1 MRLSTTQRPDKGSAQ
16 TDVQQACNWIDM
28 PRRTKIVATLGPAT
42 DDPKVLDKLIHA
54 GVDIVRLN
62 LSHDVHD
69 AQRQRAERIRNRAR
83 ACGRQIG
90 VLADLQGPKIRI
102 GKFKTGFTLLEENG
116 VFTLDAALA
125 LDAGDDERVGLT
137 YPELIKD
144 VARGDT
150 LILDDGAIELW
161 VSEVEGSE
169 VRCKVVV
176 GGKLSNNKGINKQ
189 GGGLSAPALTDK
201 DREDILFA
209 AEIDVDYL
217 AVSFV
222 RNGEDCKE
230 ARRLLEEAGGQG
242 GIIAKVERAEA
253 LDCIEDIIQESDA
266 IMVARGDLGVEI
278 GDAELPAVQK
288 MMIKKARKMNSVVI
302 TATQMMQSMIESP
315 IPTRAEVFD
324 VANAVL
330 DGTDAVMLSAE
341 TSVGKYPH
349 KVVKAMDRVCV
360 EAEKHQT
367 ARRSDHRLDSVFG
380 RVDEAIAMS
389 TMYTANHLG
398 VKAIAALT
406 ESGSTVKWMSR
417 ISSDIP
423 IYALTRHVHTRRK
436 VTLYRGVYPVSFD
449 VSSTNI
455 AQVNEEVIDEL
466 LRRGE
471 VREND
476 LVIIT
481 KGDRSGVEGQTN
493 IMKVMRVG
501 EHVLTESQI
510 EDAAG

>member
-1 MRLSTTQRPDKGSAQ
+1 
-16 TDVQQACNWIDM
+16 M

-42 DDPKVLDKLIHA
+42 DDPKVLDKIIHA
-54 GVDIVRLN
+54 GVDVVRLN
-62 LSHDVHD
+62 LSHDHHD

-90 VLADLQGPKIRI
+90 VLADLQGPKIRV
-102 GKFKTGFTLLEENG
+102 GRFKSGAVHLSEDDIFI
-116 VFTLDAALA
+116 LDANCPP
-125 LDAGDDERVGLT
+125 DAGDQQRVGLT
-137 YPELIKD
+137 YPQLVED
-144 VARGDT
+144 VTRGDT
-150 LILDDGAIELW
+150 LLLDDGAIVLW
-161 VSEVEGSE
+161 VTEVEESEVH
-169 VRCKVVV
+169 CKVIV

-201 DREDILFA
+201 DREDIKFA
-209 AEIDVDYL
+209 AEIDVDYV

-222 RNGEDCKE
+222 RNAEDVQE
-230 ARRLLEEAGGQG
+230 TRRLLEEAGGTG
-242 GIIAKVERAEA
+242 GIIAKIERAES
-253 LDCIEDIIQESDA
+253 LDSIEEIIQTCDA

-288 MMIKKARKMNSVVI
+288 EIIKTAREMNCVVI
-302 TATQMMQSMIESP
+302 TATQMMQSMIENP

-324 VANAVL
+324 VANAVM

-341 TSVGKYPH
+341 TSVGKFPH
-349 KVVKAMDRVCV
+349 KVVEAMDRVCF

-367 ARRSDHRLDSVFG
+367 ARRSHHRIDSVFG
-380 RVDEAIAMS
+380 RVDEAIAMA

-398 VKAIAALT
+398 VKGIAALT

-449 VSSTNI
+449 VASTDVD
-455 AQVNEEVIDEL
+455 QVNEEVIDEL

-471 VREND
+471 VRESD

-501 EHVLTESQI
+501 EHVLS
-510 EDAAG
+510 DKPD